1 MSLPRYPEYKDSGV
15 DWLGEVPAHWAIN
28 PFYSLASERT
38 EPNSGMLEDNLL
50 TKKMIEAG
58 ACAIQ
63 IENQVS
69 DAKQWPKI
77 TW

>member
-1 MSLPRYPEYKDSGV
+1 MQVGNEEATY
-15 DWLGEVPAHWAIN
+15 
-28 PFYSLASERT
+28 
-38 EPNSGMLEDNLL
+38 LL

-69 DAKQWPKI
+69 DAKNVVIKMESYCAA
-77 TW
+77 